1 VRKMIKKI
9 ARALYLD
16 RVFRLLLALRRKVI
30 EFTLS
35 NSRAKFQYLRLAS
48 FLSTIGV
55 QPPLAVS
62 DYATRLRWQKQG
74 TEGSCDN
81 PETYIKED
89 NSLIELFKEVLPYLN
104 KDSRILE
111 LGCNVGRSL
120 NYLHKLGF
128 KNLTGIEIGAKAV
141 EMSKTVF
148 PEMARESKLIVG
160 SAPLE
165 IRKLPTA
172 EYDLVFCHSVLVNI
186 HPKYNYIFKEM
197 NRVSKKLVLILENE
211 GSFLAYPR
219 DFQRSFERVGLKM
232 VMSKVFGDGCRQ
244 FPVPYE
250 EKDVYINNT
259 IRLFSKDKSH

>member
-1 VRKMIKKI
+1 MRTMIKKI
-9 ARALYLD
+9 AKALYLD
-16 RVFRLLLALRRKVI
+16 RVFRLFLALRRKVI
-30 EFTLS
+30 EFS
-35 NSRAKFQYLRLAS
+35 INNSRAKYQYLRLAT

-62 DYATRLRWQKQG
+62 DYSTRLRWQKQG
-74 TEGSCDN
+74 TEGSVDH

-89 NSLIELFKEVLPYLN
+89 NSLVELFKDVLPYLN
-104 KDSRILE
+104 KESKILE

-120 NYLHKLGF
+120 NYLHKLGY

-148 PEMARESKLIVG
+148 PEMARDSKLIVG

-165 IRKLPTA
+165 IKKLPTA

-197 NRVSKKLVLILENE
+197 ERVSKKLVLIVENE
-211 GSFLAYPR
+211 GSLLAYPR
-219 DFQRSFERVGLKM
+219 DFKKSFERAGLKM
-232 VMSKVFGDGCRQ
+232 IMSKIFSDVCRQ
-244 FPVPYE
+244 FPVPYQE
-250 EKDVYINNT
+250 NDIYHNNT